1 MAEWLADARIVDLI
15 LGLMLAE
22 GAALWAYH
30 RATGSG
36 PAPRAV
42 LAMLVAGAS
51 LMLALRGALLGAS
64 WVWIA
69 IALFAAGVA
78 HVADLRQRWPR
89 SRHPVPGRRHAS
101 LSGEISRRCDSG

>member
-30 RATGSG
+30 RATGVG
-36 PAPRAV
+36 LPPRAI
-42 LAMLVAGAS
+42 LAMLTAGAS

-64 WVWIA
+64 WGWIA
-69 IALFAAGVA
+69 LALAAAGVA
-78 HVADLRQRWPR
+78 HLADLRQRWLSTR
-89 SRHPVPGRRHAS
+89 RPVPGPRHAQV
-101 LSGEISRRCDSG
+101 SGEISRR